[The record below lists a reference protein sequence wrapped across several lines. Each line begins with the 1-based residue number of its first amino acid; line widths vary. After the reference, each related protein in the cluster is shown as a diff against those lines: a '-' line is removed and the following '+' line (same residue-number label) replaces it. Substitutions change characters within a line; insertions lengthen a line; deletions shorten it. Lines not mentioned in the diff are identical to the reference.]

1 MSSGMSAPFPGK
13 HFAFNDVSLVDDVE
27 YSGEL
32 FTAIAPLKK
41 KWGGLVT
48 ADSLQNTELL
58 DLMARSGCVYLLVGF
73 ESGNQATLQGIRKNF
88 NKTLDYHHL
97 IRSLQNRGITVQGC
111 FVFGFDHD
119 DAERF

>member
-1 MSSGMSAPFPGK
+1 MWSATFAAIQGR

-27 YSGEL
+27 YAREL
-32 FTAIAPLKK
+32 FTAIAPLRK

-73 ESGNQATLQGIRKNF
+73 ESGRPGDPAGHPEEFQQDVAI
-88 NKTLDYHHL
+88 
-97 IRSLQNRGITVQGC
+97 ITI
-111 FVFGFDHD
+111 
-119 DAERF
+119 